1 MPSNSKKILY
11 LGTCMEDLHKLGDVD
26 ILRTAD
32 PEKHLVTA
40 EKAFTKAEELWI
52 EGDEEKSFVLFMRY
66 INSVEKCKKTLLFA
80 KKPAKY
86 NPLISKKLF
95 VTSIER
101 CEILKDSLQKRYKE
115 RKQAEDQL
123 MEQPLP
129 PKSTPKELMGP
140 FITPGEVYSLLSSK
154 PPLAVVVDCRGVED
168 RNQGIIINLPIIY
181 LSTDVPILSTSLSG
195 VKRELSRMKL
205 SLTSVL
211 LVLMDSDSQELTAG
225 LDRPV
230 LELRDSLHKFDTD
243 GELKEAPRI
252 MDGGFESWRLHYP
265 AYSDTSNTRPA
276 VSEVPVDDVIFPS
289 IDSPPPRPRDDFFT
303 PRRDPPQVPTNGESA
318 NQIPESWLSTQQDV
332 MGDDQSDSV
341 SDSVLD
347 PIIDTAPVIE
357 TTPITHIVPVVHTP
371 IIPPK
376 PPHLSA
382 EPVTPS
388 APIIDTD
395 PVVNTYLPIIPP
407 KPQVVLSAPEPT
419 NQIPSSL
426 EPPNPRMAYGPIPD
440 PPSYETSMCLPPAVT
455 PSLPLPPPVSCPI
468 PNPVLSSLPVRI
480 PDNSFLVAD
489 TAVSLPPVT
498 REMERELE
506 EKEMRMRALESELA
520 KKEVL
525 EEKLRALEQQSGVEA
540 RDIELQKQ
548 RMLEEIANEKQRAD
562 QELVAK
568 QKQLMAMEQQAK
580 QQLRQEMESIK
591 IEKGHIQ
598 QEKSKLDLQ
607 KREVAERQVQLDK
620 DISEFEKVKRSVLEQ
635 VKQAQQSQAANPSHH
650 FAQEQTTL
658 PPMQL
663 NHGLPPGWR
672 KLFDSS
678 TGRFYY
684 QDDSTKTTHW
694 NPPTSW
700 IVSQQPNIMQGKT
713 KGALLSSFQPP
724 EVSKS
729 PSTPAISHVAASTP
743 GFDRTTKPVAS
754 KTPEIPSRATKN
766 PALANPYYPQILARI
781 QAKSKSLSFDP
792 SHGGTGQALTGLKN
806 LGNTCFMNS
815 ILQCLSATY
824 PLAEYFIT
832 FRFIQHVNPVN
843 PLGMGGEIA
852 EEFSF
857 LVQALWKG
865 SYKSIAPKDFKRV
878 LSKFAPQ
885 FSGTQQHDSQ
895 EFLAFL
901 LDGLHEDLNK
911 VLKKEYI
918 QEQDNH
924 GVPDIKASQISWDN
938 HLKRN
943 DSIIVDLFQGQFKS
957 TLTCLQCG
965 FSSATFEAFM
975 YLSVPIPGS
984 ADVTLMD
991 CVRQFTKAEKVSGS
1005 NSWFCARC
1013 KTHRESAKQLEIW
1026 RLPPVLL
1033 IHLKRFSFHGKWK
1046 QKLETNVNFPLS
1058 GLNLAPI
1065 TLGPLKPTPYQLF
1078 AVSNHSGTLERGH
1091 YTAYVRNAVNQKFY
1105 TFDDSVVQNM
1115 STSNV
1120 MTKNGYMLFYTSVD
1134 FTPKLKL

>member
-1 MPSNSKKILY
+1 MPSNSKKVLY
-11 LGTCMEDLHKLGDVD
+11 LGTCMEDLLKLGEVD
-26 ILRTAD
+26 IPRTAD
-32 PEKHLVTA
+32 PDNHLKIA
-40 EKAFTKAEELWI
+40 EKAFSKAEELWI
-52 EGDEEKSFVLFMRY
+52 DGDEEKSFVLFMRY
-66 INSVEKCKKTLLFA
+66 INSVEKCKKTLIFA

-86 NPLISKKLF
+86 NLLISKKMF
-95 VTSIER
+95 MTSIER
-101 CEILKDSLQKRYKE
+101 CELLKESLQKRYKE
-115 RKQAEDQL
+115 RKLAEDKL
-123 MEQPLP
+123 MEQPLL
-129 PKSTPKELMGP
+129 PKLTPKDLVGP

-168 RNQGIIINLPIIY
+168 RNQGIIINLPVIY
-181 LSTDVPILSTSLSG
+181 LSTDVPILSTSLSDI
-195 VKRELSRMKL
+195 KRELSVIKL
-205 SLTSVL
+205 SLKSVL

-225 LDRPV
+225 IDRPV
-230 LELRDSLHKFDTD
+230 LELRDSLHKFDTR

-252 MDGGFESWRLHYP
+252 IDGGFESWRLHYP
-265 AYSDTSNTRPA
+265 AYSDASYTKSA
-276 VSEVPVDDVIFPS
+276 VSEVPADEVIFPS
-289 IDSPPPRPRDDFFT
+289 IDSPPPKPRDDFFT
-303 PRRDPPQVPTNGESA
+303 PRRDPPPVPTNGDSTNE
-318 NQIPESWLSTQQDV
+318 IPESWEHSQQDV
-332 MGDDQSDSV
+332 EGDYQSNDITA
-341 SDSVLD
+341 SVLV
-347 PIIDTAPVIE
+347 PTVDTTVIE
-357 TTPITHIVPVVHTP
+357 TTPIVVPITDTVPVIHTSP
-371 IIPPK
+371 PVIPPK
-376 PPHLSA
+376 PSHLSV
-382 EPVTPS
+382 EQ
-388 APIIDTD
+388 
-395 PVVNTYLPIIPP
+395 IIP
-407 KPQVVLSAPEPT
+407 SAPEPT
-419 NQIPSSL
+419 NQIIPSP
-426 EPPNPRMAYGPIPD
+426 EATNPRMAYGPIPD
-440 PPSYETSMCLPPAVT
+440 PPSYETAISLPTAAT

-468 PNPVLSSLPVRI
+468 PNPVLPSLSIRT
-480 PDNSFLVAD
+480 PDNSLLVAD
-489 TAVSLPPVT
+489 PAVSLPPVT

-506 EKEMRMRALESELA
+506 EKEMRLKALELELA
-520 KKEVL
+520 KKGVL
-525 EEKLRALEQQSGVEA
+525 EEKLRTLEQQSGVEA

-548 RMLEEIANEKQRAD
+548 KMLQEIANEKQRAD
-562 QELVAK
+562 QELVVK
-568 QKQLMAMEQQAK
+568 QKQLIALEQQAK

-591 IEKGHIQ
+591 IEKGNIL
-598 QEKSKLDLQ
+598 QEKSQLDLQ
-607 KREVAERQVQLDK
+607 KREVAEKQVQLEK
-620 DISEFEKVKRSVLEQ
+620 DIFEFEKVKRSVLEQ

-650 FAQEQTTL
+650 FVQEQATL

-663 NHGLPPGWR
+663 NHGLPLGWR

-713 KGALLSSFQPP
+713 KGALLSSFQQP

-729 PSTPAISHVAASTP
+729 PSAPSVSHVPASTP
-743 GFDRTTKPVAS
+743 GIDRSTKPVSS

-766 PALANPYYPQILARI
+766 PALSNPYYPQILARI
-781 QAKSKSLSFDP
+781 QSKAKTRAFDP
-792 SHGGTGQALTGLKN
+792 SYGGTGQSLTGLKN

-832 FRFIQHVNPVN
+832 LRFIQHVNPVN

-865 SYKSIAPKDFKRV
+865 SYKSIAPKDFKRI

-924 GVPDIKASQISWDN
+924 GVPDVKASQISWEN

-984 ADVTLMD
+984 SNVTLMD

-1033 IHLKRFSFHGKWK
+1033 IHLKRFSFQGKWK

-1058 GLNLAPI
+1058 GLNLSPV

-1078 AVSNHSGTLERGH
+1078 AVSNHSGNLEGGH
-1091 YTAYVRNAVNQKFY
+1091 YTAYVRNAINQKFY
-1105 TFDDSVVQNM
+1105 TYDDSVVQNM
-1115 STSNV
+1115 ATSNV

-1134 FTPKLKL
+1134 FTPKMRL